1 MAWSQGLV
9 GLDLSLSLSYL
20 SNVMGIRELFS
31 GEGTR

>member
-20 SNVMGIRELFS
+20 NDIMSIRELFA